1 MSATLPKKFEAFV
14 VPGGLR
20 GQVAELPLPDILQHL
35 RLSRSTGVL
44 SLVSGGARKA
54 LYLKDGR
61 VVFASSNLPNDRLGE
76 ILIREGK
83 ITVDEYEAS
92 IRAITKGKRQ
102 GKVLVE
108 MGALSPK
115 DLWEGVQSQVREIV
129 FSIFLWEEGQFHFEE
144 SSLPDKER
152 ITVDLDIL
160 ILILEGV
167 RRIDANGVVQTRYP
181 EAMLV
186 LQAGEPA
193 PQALLES
200 YERHVLDL
208 VDGERTVLEVCHDS
222 EIGDNETLK
231 VLYALLCSGLIT
243 IKSKK
248 VRTLDQDFVPE
259 DTLYSVIASF
269 NQMYAYIFK
278 YMVREVGPIA
288 ENVLEKYLGNLRES
302 RKEVFGGLRLQK
314 DGSLDASGAG
324 AEPEQASRHGSS
336 APARGRPQ
344 RAALRRAA
352 GRQAHPRGRARER
365 HHQGLPRALTP
376 VERQQ
381 VRGAVVLLV
390 ALLLFVLW
398 RIWPLLAP

>member
-1 MSATLPKKFEAFV
+1 MSSTLPKRFEPFV

-20 GQVAELPLPDILQHL
+20 GQLTELPLPDILQHL
-35 RLSRSTGVL
+35 RLSAATGVL

-54 LYLKDGR
+54 LYLKNGR

-152 ITVDLDIL
+152 ITVDLDVL
-160 ILILEGV
+160 SLILEGV
-167 RRIDANGVVQTRYP
+167 RRIDANGAVQARYP
-181 EAMLV
+181 EGMLV
-186 LQAGEPA
+186 LEPGEPA
-193 PQALLES
+193 PGGSLEP
-200 YERHVLDL
+200 YEAHVREL
-208 VDGERTVLEVCHDS
+208 VDGERTVLEISHDS

-231 VLYALLCSGLIT
+231 VLYALLCSGLV
-243 IKSKK
+243 KVKGRK
-248 VRTLDQDFVPE
+248 VRALDQDFVPE
-259 DTLYSVIASF
+259 DSLYSVLGSF

-288 ENVLEKYLGNLRES
+288 ENVLEKYLGSLRES
-302 RKEVFGGLRLQK
+302 RREVFGGLRLQK
-314 DGSLDASGAG
+314 DGTLDPALVERNLNKLPEDDRRPRLVDALNELLYAELLAVKRTLG
-324 AEPEQASRHGSS
+324 AEHE
-336 APARGRPQ
+336 
-344 RAALRRAA
+344 
-352 GRQAHPRGRARER
+352 
-365 HHQGLPRALTP
+365 
-376 VERQQ
+376 
-381 VRGAVVLLV
+381 GAIIK
-390 ALLLFVLW
+390 AF
-398 RIWPLLAP
+398 RDR